1 MSKNNVFQDTVFNR
15 FFLDLASANKAK
27 IDGFSNILGKR
38 RFCKNRAPVE
48 ARARF
53 LRFGPSKNRGEID
66 TKTHSKITSK
76 KGGPNIDFYVHVG
89 LRKPLKSIPKATSN
103 GACFTTLCNSRGPR
117 RKLTGLGLCW
127 FSKWLRI

>member
-103 GACFTTLCNSRGPR
+103 GACFATLCKLPTSR
-117 RKLTGLGLCW
+117 RKATGGIVCKASKRLG
-127 FSKWLRI
+127 I